1 MDENDKSNS
10 LKVPYHDLY
19 HENSQEQKDFIS
31 TNVYTQIEDDKTESN

>member
-1 MDENDKSNS
+1 MDENNKSNS

-31 TNVYTQIEDDKTESN
+31 INVYTQIEDDKTESN